1 MAIIKHIASKNQDYT
16 AAERYLIFEHNEK
29 IGKLILDT
37 DGYPVQRKNYIMD
50 GINCD
55 PGAFAAECRN
65 TNRAFKKNGR
75 KEDIKTHHYIISF
88 DPQDRELGL
97 TLERA
102 QELCLEFAR
111 THFPGHQMLV
121 CAHEDGQNGTG
132 NIHVHIVLNSVRKLD
147 AEPLPYK
154 HRKYDCKAGYKHNC
168 TKDLMKFLRADV
180 MKMCQDAGLHQV
192 DLFQADR
199 RVTDREYRAAQ
210 QGQAEL
216 DKQNA
221 ERLSAGEPV
230 QQTKFETEKERIR
243 QAILSAA
250 AESQSV
256 AEFRKILMEEY
267 QIQMRESR
275 GRWSYIPSGRERGI
289 TSRNLGDAFG
299 KEAIERT
306 IFENRRRA
314 AEQTAAHEP
323 ARAGEVPFVSAKSVT
338 NQPAEDSDVFHVAAI
353 LEGENIGKLIDLS
366 KAGDSEAYAQWI
378 KIHNL
383 QEQAKTFNFMSEHGL
398 LSGGELDEEYAVLTE
413 RFRTCRSAMKE
424 TEAEIK
430 DRNKKLRLLGQYYK
444 GKSVYREYVKGGKK
458 EKFKKE
464 HQAELTLY
472 ETASKELREIFGDA
486 KLPNLAD
493 LKAEKVAL
501 QAQKDEQYIEFQSVR
516 KQWME
521 LGKVIQNRD
530 SFLARHPL
538 LERGQKKEIN

>member
-29 IGKLILDT
+29 TGKLILDT
-37 DGYPVQRKNYIMD
+37 DGYPVQKKNYILD

-55 PGAFAAECRN
+55 PGAFAAECRT
-65 TNRAFKKNGR
+65 TNRVFKKNTKKG
-75 KEDIKTHHYIISF
+75 EIKTHHYIISF

-97 TLERA
+97 TLEQA
-102 QELCLEFAR
+102 QKMCLEFAR

-121 CAHEDGQNGTG
+121 CAHEDGQNGAG

-147 AEPLPYK
+147 TEPLPYK
-154 HRKYDCKAGYKHNC
+154 QRKYDCKAGYKHNC

-192 DLFQADR
+192 DLFQSDR

-230 QQTKFETEKERIR
+230 KQTKFETEKERIR

-256 AEFRKILMEEY
+256 AEFRKILLESY
-267 QIQMRESR
+267 HIQVKESR

-306 IFENRRRA
+306 IFEKRRRI
-314 AEQTAAHEP
+314 AEQTAEHEP
-323 ARAGEVPFVSAKSVT
+323 VGEGALSSGSTKSAT
-338 NQPAEDSDVFHVAAI
+338 NHPVEDTGLSHVAAI
-353 LEGENIGKLIDLS
+353 LEGENIGKLIDSS

-378 KIHNL
+378 KVHNL

-398 LSGGELDEEYAVLTE
+398 LSGGELDEEYAILTE
-413 RFRTCRSAMKE
+413 RFRSIRASMKD

-444 GKSVYREYVKGGKK
+444 GKSVYREYVKGGRK

-472 ETASKELREIFGDA
+472 ETAGRELREIFGDS

-501 QAQKDEQYIEFQSVR
+501 QTQKDAQYAEFQSVR

-538 LERGQKKEIN
+538 LEREQKKEIN